1 MTSVKTTKPGSWRSR
16 WAIAFAGLVV
26 LFMATACDDGF
37 VQPGPPLHQAEQQ
50 AASAFYQQLNR
61 EALVALY
68 DSTNGPN
75 WKRNDNWL
83 SDAPV
88 GEWYGVTTDPAG
100 LVVRIALRDNAL
112 EGPVPAEVGD
122 LADLRSLRLDHNQL
136 SGPIPTELGQLESLV
151 ALWLSDNALTGP
163 LPTEFADL
171 DSLSGLWIGN
181 NRLTGVVPTGLRDLQ
196 LQFFEFAGN
205 DGLCVPGTEE
215 FVSWSSGLLS
225 FAGPLCSEVDI
236 AALRILYETTDGD
249 NWTSSEGW
257 LGDGLLSDWFGIET
271 DAIGRVSELA
281 LSSNGLSGSLPREL
295 GDLQGLTKLD
305 VGGNELWGPL
315 PQSLTN
321 LSLEELR
328 YANTELC
335 VPDDDSFREWLTA
348 ITTHDGTSVQC
359 PPLSQ
364 RDILEAFY
372 EATGGPN
379 WHNSE
384 NWLTDAPLSEWY
396 GVNADGSGNV
406 TGLYLSSNMLVGRIP
421 AELAGL
427 TDLRNLELSYN
438 YLLEGPIPTG
448 LFNLPGLQTIGL
460 SRVGV
465 GGPLPSA
472 IGRLSNLERLRMRSS
487 RISGPI
493 PPELGRLTNLRTL
506 DLGYNYL
513 TGPIPPSLGNLT
525 KLDFLSLIWNEL
537 SGSIPADLGRLSAL
551 TTLLLSLNQL
561 TGEIPG
567 ELGDLTAL
575 QTLNLGEN
583 ELTGPIPAELGD
595 LANLGTLDL
604 SNNALTGPIP
614 TTFSGFGDLSEMYLQ
629 ENALEG
635 AVPEGIG
642 ELANLRD
649 LWVGNNAGLSG
660 AVPTGMTGLSSL
672 ESFKAGG
679 TDLCAPQDAEFLT
692 WLRSVPFHRL
702 ARCDI
707 ATAYL
712 TQAVQS
718 REFPVPLVAGRPA
731 LLRVFVASEQPT
743 VEGLPEVRATFYVD
757 DTEVHVAEVAARTRT
772 IPTEVDEGDLT
783 LSVNA
788 DIPEAV
794 IRPGLEMVIEIDPDG
809 TLDASLGIAQR
820 IPATGRMAV
829 DVVDVPDFQLTLVPF
844 LYEPDPDSAILK
856 ITAGMASDPEGHE
869 MLAETG
875 MFLPIGGWDVE
886 LHGPVLTS
894 TDNGFRIRNETE
906 MIRLVEGRPG
916 YWLAMLTPIRDS
928 GLFGVAY
935 GIGSWTSFSIP
946 VPQIVAHEIGH
957 NMGLFHAPCGG
968 AGGPDPLYPHPWGV
982 IGSWGYDRE
991 HNRLIS
997 PYTPD
1002 LMSYCGGQWIGDYHV
1017 ANALRHRVSV
1027 EVPAEFAPK
1036 TRSVVVWGGLD
1047 SNGNPYLEPSFI
1059 TDAMPSLPLPGRDF
1073 VVRGTTEDGSEA
1085 FAFTFDMPETWDV
1098 DDERS
1103 GFVFAIPVTWPDAL
1117 ERVSLTGGNE
1127 SAILDGST
1135 DSPMTILRDPVTGEV
1150 RAILRRPVAQAMEAV
1165 GEPNLEVLF
1174 SPGIP
1179 DGALRRR

>member
-68 DSTNGPN
+68 NSTNGPN

-100 LVVRIALRDNAL
+100 LLVRIALRDNAL

-205 DGLCVPGTEE
+205 DGLCLPGTEE
-215 FVSWSSGLLS
+215 FVSWSTGLLS

-236 AALRILYETTDGD
+236 AALRILYEATDGE
-249 NWTSSEGW
+249 NWTSSDGW

-271 DAIGRVSELA
+271 DALGRVSELV
-281 LSSNGLSGSLPREL
+281 LSSNGLSGSLPREV

-321 LSLEELR
+321 LSLQELR
-328 YANTELC
+328 YASTELC

-348 ITTHDGTSVQC
+348 IATHDGTSMQC

-406 TGLYLSSNMLVGRIP
+406 TGLYLDWNFVIGRIP
-421 AELAGL
+421 PELGGL
-427 TDLRNLELSYN
+427 ADLEEIYLSGNL
-438 YLLEGPIPTG
+438 LLEGPIPPG
-448 LFNLPGLQTIGL
+448 LFNISGLRTLNL
-460 SRVGV
+460 SNTDL

-472 IGRLSNLERLRMRSS
+472 IGRLANLERLNLRGSGVT
-487 RISGPI
+487 GPI
-493 PPELGRLTNLRTL
+493 PRELGKLTNLQTL
-506 DLGYNYL
+506 NLAGNYIS
-513 TGPIPPSLGNLT
+513 GPIPPSLGNLSS
-525 KLDFLSLIWNEL
+525 LEFLSCFWCE
-537 SGSIPADLGRLSAL
+537 R
-551 TTLLLSLNQL
+551 
-561 TGEIPG
+561 
-567 ELGDLTAL
+567 
-575 QTLNLGEN
+575 
-583 ELTGPIPAELGD
+583 
-595 LANLGTLDL
+595 
-604 SNNALTGPIP
+604 
-614 TTFSGFGDLSEMYLQ
+614 
-629 ENALEG
+629 
-635 AVPEGIG
+635 
-642 ELANLRD
+642 
-649 LWVGNNAGLSG
+649 
-660 AVPTGMTGLSSL
+660 AVPTGLTGLSSL
-672 ESFKAGG
+672 ESLKAGG
-679 TDLCAPQDAEFLT
+679 TSLCAPQDTEFLA
-692 WLRSVPFHRL
+692 WLSSVPFHRL

-731 LLRVFVASEQPT
+731 LLRVFVTSEQAT
-743 VEGLPEVRATFYVD
+743 TTGLPAARATFYVD
-757 DTEVHVAEVAARTRT
+757 DAQVHVAEIAAQTRT

-783 LSVNA
+783 RSVNA
-788 DIPEAV
+788 DIPGAV

-809 TLDASLGIAQR
+809 TLDASLGIPQR

-829 DVVDVPDFQLTLVPF
+829 DVVDLPDFQLTLVPF

-875 MFLPIGGWDVE
+875 RFLPIGAWDVE

-894 TDNGFRIRNETE
+894 TNNGFRIRDETE
-906 MIRLVEGRPG
+906 MIRLMEGRPG
-916 YWLAMLTPIRDS
+916 YWLSMQGPVRY
-928 GLFGVAY
+928 GLLGVAY
-935 GIGSWTSFSIP
+935 GIGSWTSFSQP
-946 VPQIVAHEIGH
+946 LPLTVAHELGH
-957 NMGLFHAPCGG
+957 NMNLYHAPCGG
-968 AGGPDPLYPHPWGV
+968 AGGPDPLYPHPYGV
-982 IGSWGYDRE
+982 TGSWGYDRE
-991 HNRLIS
+991 NKRLIS

-1036 TRSVVVWGGLD
+1036 TQSVLVWGGLD
-1047 SNGNPYLEPSFI
+1047 SDGNPYLEPSFI
-1059 TDAMPSLPLPGRDF
+1059 ADAMPSLPPPGRDF
-1073 VVRGTTEDGSEA
+1073 VVTGTTEDGSEA
-1085 FAFTFDMPETWDV
+1085 FSFTFDMPETWDV

-1103 GFVFAIPVTWPDAL
+1103 GFVFAIPVTWPEAL
-1117 ERVSLTGGNE
+1117 GRVSLTGGND

>member
-68 DSTNGPN
+68 NSTNGPN

-100 LVVRIALRDNAL
+100 LLVRIALRDNAL

-205 DGLCVPGTEE
+205 DGLCLPGTEE
-215 FVSWSSGLLS
+215 FVSWSTGLLS

-236 AALRILYETTDGD
+236 AALRILYEATDGE
-249 NWTSSEGW
+249 NWTSSDGW

-271 DAIGRVSELA
+271 DALGRVSELV
-281 LSSNGLSGSLPREL
+281 LSSNGLSGSLPREV

-321 LSLEELR
+321 LSLQELR
-328 YANTELC
+328 YASTELC

-348 ITTHDGTSVQC
+348 IATHDGTSMQC

-406 TGLYLSSNMLVGRIP
+406 TGLYLDWNFVIGRIP
-421 AELAGL
+421 PELGGL
-427 TDLRNLELSYN
+427 ADLEEIYLSGNL
-438 YLLEGPIPTG
+438 LLEGPIPPG
-448 LFNLPGLQTIGL
+448 LFNISGLRTLNL
-460 SRVGV
+460 SNTDL

-472 IGRLSNLERLRMRSS
+472 IGRLANLERLNLRGSGVT
-487 RISGPI
+487 GPI
-493 PPELGRLTNLRTL
+493 PRELGKLTNLQTL
-506 DLGYNYL
+506 NLAGNYIS
-513 TGPIPPSLGNLT
+513 GPIPPSLGNLSS
-525 KLDFLSLIWNEL
+525 LEFLSCFWCEL
-537 SGSIPADLGRLSAL
+537 TGPIPAELGDLSTLATLELGR
-551 TTLLLSLNQL
+551 NHL
-561 TGEIPG
+561 TGEIPA
-567 ELGDLTAL
+567 ELGDLADLEFLGL
-575 QTLNLGEN
+575 QRNN
-583 ELTGPIPAELGD
+583 LTGPIPAELGD

-604 SNNALTGPIP
+604 SNNGLAGPIP
-614 TTFSGFGDLSEMYLQ
+614 TTLNGLGDLSEMYLE

-635 AVPEGIG
+635 VLPEEIG
-642 ELANLRD
+642 ELANLQD

-660 AVPTGMTGLSSL
+660 AVPTGLTGLSSL
-672 ESFKAGG
+672 ESLKAGG
-679 TDLCAPQDAEFLT
+679 TSLCAPQDTEFLA
-692 WLRSVPFHRL
+692 WLSSVPFHRL

-731 LLRVFVASEQPT
+731 LLRVFVTSEQAT
-743 VEGLPEVRATFYVD
+743 TTGLPAARATFYVD
-757 DTEVHVAEVAARTRT
+757 DAQVHVAEIAAQTRT

-783 LSVNA
+783 RSVNA
-788 DIPEAV
+788 DIPGAV

-809 TLDASLGIAQR
+809 TLDASLGIPQR

-829 DVVDVPDFQLTLVPF
+829 DVVDLPDFQLTLVPF

-875 MFLPIGGWDVE
+875 RFLPIGAWDVE

-894 TDNGFRIRNETE
+894 TNNGFRIRDETE
-906 MIRLVEGRPG
+906 MIRLMEGRPG
-916 YWLAMLTPIRDS
+916 YWLSMQGPVRY
-928 GLFGVAY
+928 GLLGVAY
-935 GIGSWTSFSIP
+935 GIGSWTSFSQP
-946 VPQIVAHEIGH
+946 LPLTVAHELGH
-957 NMGLFHAPCGG
+957 NMNLYHAPCGG
-968 AGGPDPLYPHPWGV
+968 AGGPDPLYPHPYGV
-982 IGSWGYDRE
+982 TGSWGYDRE
-991 HNRLIS
+991 NKRLIS

-1036 TRSVVVWGGLD
+1036 TQSVLVWGGLD
-1047 SNGNPYLEPSFI
+1047 SDGNPYLEPSFI
-1059 TDAMPSLPLPGRDF
+1059 ADAMPSLPPPGRDF
-1073 VVRGTTEDGSEA
+1073 VVTGTTEDGSEA
-1085 FAFTFDMPETWDV
+1085 FSFTFDMPETWDV

-1103 GFVFAIPVTWPDAL
+1103 GFVFAIPVTWPEAL
-1117 ERVSLTGGNE
+1117 GRVSLTGGND

>member
-26 LFMATACDDGF
+26 LFLATACDDGF

-50 AASAFYQQLNR
+50 AASAFYQRLNR

-68 DSTNGPN
+68 NSTNGAN
-75 WKRNDNWL
+75 WKRNNNWL
-83 SDAPV
+83 SDEPV
-88 GEWYGVTTDPAG
+88 GEWYGIATDTESR
-100 LVVRIALRDNAL
+100 VVRITLRDNAL
-112 EGPVPAEVGD
+112 EGEIPGEIGD

-136 SGPIPTELGQLESLV
+136 SGPIPTTVGSLEHLA
-151 ALWLSDNALTGP
+151 ALWLNDNQLTGT
-163 LPTEFADL
+163 LPTEFAEL

-181 NRLTGVVPTGLRDLQ
+181 NQLTGVVAAGLRDLQ

-205 DGLCVPGTEE
+205 DGLCLPGTEE

-225 FAGPLCSEVDI
+225 FAGPLCSEIDI
-236 AALRILYETTDGD
+236 ETLRVLYETTDGD
-249 NWTSSEGW
+249 NWTSSDGW
-257 LGDGLLSDWFGIET
+257 LGDGLLSDWYGIET
-271 DAIGRVSELA
+271 DTNGRVSELI

-295 GDLQGLTKLD
+295 GSLNSLTKLD

-315 PQSLTN
+315 PLSLTN
-321 LSLEELR
+321 LSLQELR
-328 YANTELC
+328 YASTELC

-348 ITTHDGTSVQC
+348 ITTHDGTSMQC

-364 RDILEAFY
+364 RDILGAFY

-379 WHNSE
+379 WNNSD
-384 NWLTDAPLSEWY
+384 NWLTDAPLDEWY
-396 GVNADGSGNV
+396 GVSADGSGNV
-406 TGLYLSSNMLVGRIP
+406 TGLYLAWNFVI
-421 AELAGL
+421 
-427 TDLRNLELSYN
+427 
-438 YLLEGPIPTG
+438 
-448 LFNLPGLQTIGL
+448 
-460 SRVGV
+460 
-465 GGPLPSA
+465 
-472 IGRLSNLERLRMRSS
+472 
-487 RISGPI
+487 GPI
-493 PPELGRLTNLRTL
+493 PPELGGLSHLKDVYLGGNLLLEGPIPSGLFNLSSLRRLSLYRTDLGGPLPPAIGRLANLEQLNLTDAGVTGPIPKELGKLTNLRTL
-506 DLGYNYL
+506 NLAGNYM
-513 TGPIPPSLGNLT
+513 TGPIPPSLGNLSS
-525 KLDFLSLIWNEL
+525 LEFLSCFWCEL
-537 SGSIPADLGRLSAL
+537 TGPIPPELGRLS
-551 TTLLLSLNQL
+551 TLATLELGRNHL
-561 TGEIPG
+561 TGE
-567 ELGDLTAL
+567 
-575 QTLNLGEN
+575 
-583 ELTGPIPAELGD
+583 IPAELGD
-595 LANLGTLDL
+595 LANLQSLGLERNNLTGSIPAELGDLANLEHLDL
-604 SNNALTGPIP
+604 SNNGLTGAIP
-614 TTFSGFGDLSEMYLQ
+614 ATFNGLQNLNRLYLQ

-635 AVPEGIG
+635 AVPDEIG
-642 ELANLRD
+642 ELPNLYH
-649 LWVGNNAGLSG
+649 LWIGNNAGLSG

-692 WLRSVPFHRL
+692 WLSSVPFHRL

-731 LLRVFVASEQPT
+731 LLRVFVTSEQPT
-743 VEGLPEVRATFYVD
+743 TEGLPEVRATFYVD
-757 DTEVHVAEVAARTRT
+757 DTEVHVAEVAAVTRT
-772 IPTEVDEGDLT
+772 IPTEVDEGNLT
-783 LSVNA
+783 RSVNA

-794 IRPGLEMVIEIDPDG
+794 IQPGLEMVIEIDPDG
-809 TLDASLGIAQR
+809 TLDASLGVPRR

-829 DVVDVPDFQLTLVPF
+829 DVVDLPDFQLTLVPF
-844 LYEPDPDSAILK
+844 LYEAEPDSSILE

-875 MFLPIGGWDVE
+875 KFLPIGEWDVE
-886 LHGPVLTS
+886 LHIPVLSS
-894 TDNGFRIRNETE
+894 TTNGFQIRNETE
-906 MIRLVEGRPG
+906 MIRLMEGRPG
-916 YWLAMLTPIRDS
+916 YWLSMQGPVRY
-928 GLFGVAY
+928 GLLGVAY
-935 GIGSWTSFSIP
+935 GIGSWTSFSQP
-946 VPQIVAHEIGH
+946 LPLTVAHELGH
-957 NMGLFHAPCGG
+957 NMNLYHAPCGG
-968 AGGPDPLYPHPWGV
+968 AGGPDPLYPHPYGV
-982 IGSWGYDRE
+982 TGSWGYDRE
-991 HNRLIS
+991 NKRLIS

-1059 TDAMPSLPLPGRDF
+1059 TDAIPSLPPPGRDF
-1073 VVRGTTEDGSEA
+1073 VVRGTTVGGSEA
-1085 FAFTFDMPETWDV
+1085 FSFTFDMPETWDV

-1103 GFVFAIPVTWPDAL
+1103 GFVFAIPVTWPEAL
-1117 ERVSLTGGNE
+1117 GRVSLTGGND

-1165 GEPNLEVLF
+1165 GELGLKVLF

-1179 DGALRRR
+1179 DEVLQRR